1 MFTAPMLHTGILNS
15 RHFIPACLPALVDY
29 LLPSLPSETTP
40 PASLPSETTPTCS
53 MLRDGSQRGYCFI
66 SPSNSAESS
75 INFHRMNLNLCLL
88 SFDTGVEN
96 SVKGRVPLPQMQ
108 GIDKIEIDAEKST
121 VTVTGEV
128 DPVAVV
134 KQVRKIKKMVEIVT
148 VGPPPKPEPKPDPK
162 PDPKPCDLP
171 TCCRSCEH
179 ISVTVERY
187 GGCTIM

>member
-1 MFTAPMLHTGILNS
+1 MGASGVLKIVLKVEFH
-15 RHFIPACLPALVDY
+15 CLKCKVLVMK
-29 LLPSLPSETTP
+29 T
-40 PASLPSETTPTCS
+40 
-53 MLRDGSQRGYCFI
+53 I
-66 SPSNSAESS
+66 STL
-75 INFHRMNLNLCLL
+75 M
-88 SFDTGVEN
+88 
-96 SVKGRVPLPQMQ
+96 

-148 VGPPPKPEPKPDPK
+148 VGPPPKPEPKPEPK